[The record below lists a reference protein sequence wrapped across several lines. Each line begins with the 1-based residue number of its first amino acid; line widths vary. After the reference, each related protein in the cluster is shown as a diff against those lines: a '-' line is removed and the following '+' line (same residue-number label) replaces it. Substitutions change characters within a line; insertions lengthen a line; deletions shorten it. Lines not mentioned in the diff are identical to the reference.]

1 VVVMNILINNPKATP
16 YYTVYLDAGVY
27 TQSDSSNPPTHFAIL
42 DEITDVAGTFAG
54 TLYGDGETFTPVMTE
69 SELLTFF
76 EPDYIAEEE
85 GLASIY
91 GVSIEEGVLTGEG
104 VISEIQVKNIGVDIF
119 IDPASDFEIS
129 IESGDIKQTTTFD
142 TLILTL
148 LFTDGRASKYQVEQS
163 KNRRG
168 WIGDLNS
175 EIFRSKL
182 WLKYQARE
190 TELDLNEISA
200 YCTEALEYM
209 KEQDVCSEI
218 NVVTTIK
225 SGVVT
230 AEIEIVVGNDTIK
243 RFIPLWRNMT

>member
-1 VVVMNILINNPKATP
+1 MNFSITTPKLTP
-16 YYTVYLDAGVY
+16 YYTVYLTGGVY

-42 DEITDVAGTFAG
+42 DAITSVAGTFSGA
-54 TLYGDGETFTPVMTE
+54 LYGDGETFTAVMTE
-69 SELLTFF
+69 AELLAFF
-76 EPDYIAEEE
+76 EPDYLAEET

-91 GVSIEEGVLTGEG
+91 GVTIEEGILTGEG
-104 VISEIQVKNIGVDIF
+104 VVSEIQVKNVGVDVF
-119 IDPASDFEIS
+119 LDSDNDFEIS
-129 IESGDIKQTTTFD
+129 IVDGDIKQTTTFD

-209 KEQDVCSEI
+209 KEQKICSDV
-218 NVVTTIK
+218 NVVTSIK
-225 SGVVT
+225 AGIVT
-230 AEIEIVVGNDTIK
+230 AEIEIIVGNDTVK

>member
-1 VVVMNILINNPKATP
+1 MNFKINTPKVTP
-16 YYTVYLDAGVY
+16 YYTVYLDTGVY

-42 DEITDVAGTFAG
+42 DAMTSVAGTFSG
-54 TLYGDGETFTPVMTE
+54 TLYEDGDTFTAVMTDA
-69 SELLTFF
+69 LLLAFF
-76 EPDYIAEEE
+76 EPDYLAEET

-91 GVSIEEGVLTGEG
+91 GVTIEEGILTGEG
-104 VISEIQVKNIGVDIF
+104 VVSEIQVKNIGVDVF
-119 IDPASDFEIS
+119 LDPDSDFEIS

-209 KEQDVCSEI
+209 KEQKICSDV
-218 NVVTTIK
+218 NVVTSIK
-225 SGVVT
+225 AGIVT
-230 AEIEIVVGNDTIK
+230 AEIEIVVGNDTVK